1 MWPETPI
8 CPMDNDF
15 VFNCPGKRC
24 VGILTNTGQIYR
36 VKYQGQILKVKFQK
50 QNLSNYVFDQSTFV
64 FIYLIIII
72 LIIKWGSA
80 P

>member
-24 VGILTNTGQIYR
+24 VGILTNIGQIYR

-50 QNLSNYVFDQSTFV
+50 QKFVKLRFWPVHFGFYLFNYNY
-64 FIYLIIII
+64 INH
-72 LIIKWGSA
+72 
-80 P
+80 